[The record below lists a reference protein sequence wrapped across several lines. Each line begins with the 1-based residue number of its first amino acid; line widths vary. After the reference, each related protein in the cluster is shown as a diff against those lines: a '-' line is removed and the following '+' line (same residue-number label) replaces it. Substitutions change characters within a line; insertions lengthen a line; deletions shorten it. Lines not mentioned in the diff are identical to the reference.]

1 MSLGIVGDNTQA
13 EVTFHPG
20 YVLTPCVCARW
31 SVLGPG
37 NALRSVAT
45 TWPGPG
51 SRALLIFSQCQ
62 DIGERGGQRAIQG
75 SVMHAVKF
83 GLLSKYY
90 SFTCLHVTVDWLGET
105 QVEGPV
111 PVHKR
116 QNHFPNVL
124 ISDPADP

>member
-62 DIGERGGQRAIQG
+62 DIGETGVQ
-75 SVMHAVKF
+75 S
-83 GLLSKYY
+83 
-90 SFTCLHVTVDWLGET
+90 
-105 QVEGPV
+105 PV
-111 PVHKR
+111 PW
-116 QNHFPNVL
+116 QIGVL
-124 ISDPADP
+124 TKGGLAYPKLPIIFRLTAWKWRLSQWCTT

>member
-1 MSLGIVGDNTQA
+1 MSLDIVGDNTQA

-62 DIGERGGQRAIQG
+62 DIGETGVQSVGGSTGKWDARCQVWII
-75 SVMHAVKF
+75 VKII
-83 GLLSKYY
+83 LLHLSL
-90 SFTCLHVTVDWLGET
+90 CHC
-105 QVEGPV
+105 
-111 PVHKR
+111 
-116 QNHFPNVL
+116 
-124 ISDPADP
+124 